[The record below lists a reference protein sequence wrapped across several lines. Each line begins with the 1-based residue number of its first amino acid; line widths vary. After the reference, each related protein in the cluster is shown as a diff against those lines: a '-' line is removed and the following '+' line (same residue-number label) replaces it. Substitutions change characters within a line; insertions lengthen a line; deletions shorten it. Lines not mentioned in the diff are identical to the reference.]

1 MEKGRKK
8 ILAGIWSVLAA
19 LCIIYGCMVYAV
31 GSGTAFFIVWLGLG
45 VVFVTFAA
53 AVWGNWWNRL
63 SKWFR
68 RLFVTCAGIGVL
80 CFLII
85 EGFVLSGF
93 AEHGEPNLDYII
105 VLGAQVYENGPSVVL
120 KFRLE
125 EAIAYLEENPDTK
138 CILSG
143 GQGYNE
149 PFAEAVGMA
158 DYLMKR
164 GIPEERLLLEKES
177 ATTAQ
182 NISNSRKMIEQ
193 DASVGIVTNNFHVFR
208 AVRIAE
214 KQGMEKVCGIAAD
227 TTKLYLPNNML
238 REFFA
243 VMKFLLF
250 NPDIR

>member
-1 MEKGRKK
+1 MHFVQAKG
-8 ILAGIWSVLAA
+8 ILSTNNGMNIYRGCSHG
-19 LCIIYGCMVYAV
+19 CIYCDSRSKCYGF
-31 GSGTAFFIVWLGLG
+31 THPFED
-45 VVFVTFAA
+45 
-53 AVWGNWWNRL
+53 
-63 SKWFR
+63 
-68 RLFVTCAGIGVL
+68 
-80 CFLII
+80 I

-143 GQGYNE
+143 GQGHNE
-149 PFAEAVGMA
+149 PFVEAVGMA
-158 DYLMKR
+158 DYLMKH
-164 GIPEERLLLEKES
+164 GISEERLLLETES

-193 DASVGIVTNNFHVFR
+193 NASVGIVTNNFHVFR

-250 NPDIR
+250 SPDIR